1 MHFIPQEKPASA
13 SSQACAGASNSSET
27 GATPKLKQ
35 HVATSKKDFASD
47 FWETLLRLD
56 QQSK

>member
-1 MHFIPQEKPASA
+1 MHFIPQEKPT
-13 SSQACAGASNSSET
+13 SSSTSTQSGVGSNSDSNS
-27 GATPKLKQ
+27 TPKSKQ
-35 HVATSKKDFASD
+35 HLAASKKDFASD